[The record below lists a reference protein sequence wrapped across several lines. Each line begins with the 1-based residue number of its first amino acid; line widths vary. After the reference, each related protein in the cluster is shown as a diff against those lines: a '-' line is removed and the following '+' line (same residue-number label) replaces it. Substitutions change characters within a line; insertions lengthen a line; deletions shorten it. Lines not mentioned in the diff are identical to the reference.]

1 MKIPIKVR
9 TLASKAEIS
18 RSCLVGNFGRL
29 RSLAQ
34 SGGARDIIAV
44 VKANAYGHGVDRC
57 APWLAEA
64 GARWLGVTS
73 MAEGAA
79 VRRLCPSPSILIM
92 TALQAEEADDVIA
105 SRLTPTVW
113 EPRHLEWLAAAAG
126 RRTAA
131 PGSVPVHL
139 EIDSGM
145 SRQGAATTEEN
156 IAAFL
161 QALRRFPALQLEG
174 VFTHFAAPEELDAP
188 QTVAQLVSFRRAVQ
202 QVTEAGFRP
211 RFVHVGNSATL
222 LAQRDL
228 PALVQLAHGAGA
240 EFLSRPGIAL
250 YGYSLPFSGG
260 DAPPA
265 AASLQPVLAWKT
277 QIASLRRIDAG
288 ALVGY
293 NGTFIA
299 PRPMTIALLPIGYAD
314 GFSRK
319 LSNRGHVLIRG
330 QRAPIV
336 GRVSMDLTTVD
347 VQDIPG
353 VAAGDEVVL
362 IGGQG
367 DENITAD
374 DLAHWAETISYEIL
388 CGVGARVERI
398 AAP

>member
-1 MKIPIKVR
+1 LKIHIRVR

-18 RSCLVGNFGRL
+18 RSCLLGNFGRL

-34 SGGARDIIAV
+34 SGGAQDVIAV

-73 MAEGAA
+73 VAEGMA

-92 TALQAEEADDVIA
+92 TALQAEEADDVVA
-105 SRLTPTVW
+105 SGLTPTVW
-113 EPRHLEWLAAAAG
+113 EPRHVEWLAPAAA
-126 RRTAA
+126 RRSAI
-131 PGSVPVHL
+131 PVPVHL

-145 SRQGAATTEEN
+145 SRQGAPSTGGA

-161 QALRRFPALQLEG
+161 RVLRRFPALQLDG
-174 VFTHFAAPEELDAP
+174 VFTHFAAAEQLDAP
-188 QTVAQLVSFRRAVQ
+188 HTAAQLACFRRAVKQ
-202 QVTEAGFRP
+202 ITEAGFRP
-211 RFVHVGNSATL
+211 RFIHAGNSATL

-228 PALVQLAHGAGA
+228 PPLVQLAHDAGA
-240 EFLSRPGIAL
+240 ELLIRPGIAL
-250 YGYSLPFSGG
+250 YGYSLPFSGV
-260 DAPPA
+260 DAPQPA
-265 AASLQPVLAWKT
+265 VDLRPVLTWKT
-277 QIASLRRIDAG
+277 QIASLRTIDAG

-299 PRPMTIALLPIGYAD
+299 PQPMTIALLPVGYAD

-347 VQDIPG
+347 VQKISG
-353 VAAGDEVVL
+353 VAPGDAAVL
-362 IGGQG
+362 IGEQG
-367 DENITAD
+367 DEHITAD
-374 DLAHWAETISYEIL
+374 DLARWAETISYEIL
-388 CGVGARVERI
+388 CSIGARVQRI

>member
-1 MKIPIKVR
+1 LKIPIKVR

-73 MAEGAA
+73 VAEGAA

-113 EPRHLEWLAAAAG
+113 EPRHLEWLAAAAAQ
-126 RRTAA
+126 RSAIR
-131 PGSVPVHL
+131 VPVHL

-174 VFTHFAAPEELDAP
+174 VFTHFASPEELDAP
-188 QTVAQLVSFRRAVQ
+188 QTAAQLVSFRHAVQ
-202 QVTEAGFRP
+202 QITEAGFRP
-211 RFVHVGNSATL
+211 RFVHAGNSATL
-222 LAQRDL
+222 LVQRDL
-228 PALVQLAHGAGA
+228 PAPVQLAHDAGA
-240 EFLSRPGIAL
+240 EFLIRPGIAL
-250 YGYSLPFSGG
+250 YGYALPFSGTG
-260 DAPPA
+260 APEA
-265 AASLQPVLAWKT
+265 AADLQPVLAWKT
-277 QIASLRRIDAG
+277 QIASLRAIDAG

-293 NGTFIA
+293 SGTFIA
-299 PRPMTIALLPIGYAD
+299 PRPMTIALLPVGYAD

-319 LSNRGHVLIRG
+319 LSNRGYVLIRG

-367 DENITAD
+367 DESITAD
-374 DLAHWAETISYEIL
+374 DLARWAETISYEIL
-388 CGVGARVERI
+388 CGVGGRVERVE
-398 AAP
+398 AP